1 MGAGLAL
8 LMFVFPRGT
17 FDRIFETVLLLG
29 LVIIFLLG
37 VGLGLLTLGLL
48 ILGLVL
54 LGLLPLGL
62 LFRIPLS
69 LIAFAAAEAAESAL
83 FAEEIK
89 INIEKITLNDI
100 FVKIYQ

>member
-54 LGLLPLGL
+54 LGLVLLGLVLLGLLPLGL

-83 FAEEIK
+83 FAK
-89 INIEKITLNDI
+89 EK
-100 FVKIYQ
+100 K

>member
-83 FAEEIK
+83 FKEEIK
-89 INIEKITLNDI
+89 INIEKKYFKNI